1 MPAHVTTTPTG
12 PRRFFS
18 ASVRWRGFVD
28 IALILAV
35 TGTWLGLLGR
45 FHWALDLF
53 SHFRWQYF
61 ILCLIGVPWSLA
73 RKRPRIIQLILLASL
88 LMNAVALYQVKGDSA
103 FAATSG
109 TRLRVV
115 SLNVSITNPHQ
126 AAVLD
131 VLRAENPDVIVLIEV
146 DSAWTSALESLRTT
160 YPVQLFSPRDDNFGL
175 AFLSRVPLQSLELIQ
190 TSEHATPSALA
201 RLTLDGRE
209 LAILAIHPPPPIN
222 GEMAAARDEG
232 LQGAA
237 TLVASM
243 KIPVLLIG
251 DLNATPWSQ
260 GLRLLRDGSNLDYRS
275 PDAAWTPTWN
285 ARTPFAIPLDHALVT
300 PPLVVASRHIGPDV
314 GSDHRP
320 QILEI
325 GWQPVN

>member
-1 MPAHVTTTPTG
+1 MPDHVTTTPSG
-12 PRRFFS
+12 QRRFFS

-35 TGTWLGLLGR
+35 TGTWLGLLGHV
-45 FHWALDLF
+45 HWTLDLF

-61 ILCLIGVPWSLA
+61 ILCLLGIPWSIA
-73 RKRPRIIQLILLASL
+73 RKRPWIVQVIFVASL

-109 TRLRVV
+109 QRLRVV
-115 SLNVSITNPHQ
+115 SLNVSITNPHK

-131 VLRAENPDVIVLIEV
+131 YLRTANPDVIVLIEV
-146 DSAWTSALESLRTT
+146 DSAWTSALESLRAT

-175 AFLSRVPLQSLELIQ
+175 AFLSRVPIRDLRIVH
-190 TSEHATPSALA
+190 TSDRATPSVLA
-201 RLTLDGRE
+201 RLALDGRE
-209 LAILAIHPPPPIN
+209 LAILATHPPPPIN
-222 GEMAAARDEG
+222 AQMAAARDEA

-237 TLVASM
+237 TLVASLT
-243 KIPVLLIG
+243 IPVLLIG

-260 GLRLLRDGSNLDYRS
+260 GIRLLKDGSNLDFRS
-275 PDAAWTPTWN
+275 PDAAWTPSWN
-285 ARTPFAIPLDHALVT
+285 ARTPFAIPIDHALVT

-320 QILEI
+320 QVLDL
-325 GWQPVN
+325 GWQ

>member
-1 MPAHVTTTPTG
+1 MPDHVTTTPAG

-18 ASVRWRGFVD
+18 TSVRWRGFVD

-35 TGTWLGLLGR
+35 TGTWLGLLGHV
-45 FHWALDLF
+45 HWTLDLF

-61 ILCLIGVPWSLA
+61 ILCLFGVAWTWT
-73 RKRPRIIQLILLASL
+73 RRRPRIVQLILLASL
-88 LMNAVALYQVKGDSA
+88 LVNAVALYQVKGDSA

-109 TRLRVV
+109 PRLRVV
-115 SLNVSITNPHQ
+115 SLNVNITNPQQGRGARRPAHREPGRDRPDRGRQ
-126 AAVLD
+126 RLDERARVPPRHLPGPVVLTA
-131 VLRAENPDVIVLIEV
+131 RRQ
-146 DSAWTSALESLRTT
+146 LRTGVPESRAA
-160 YPVQLFSPRDDNFGL
+160 PVD
-175 AFLSRVPLQSLELIQ
+175 LELIQ
-190 TSEHATPSALA
+190 TSDHATPSVLA

-209 LAILAIHPPPPIN
+209 LAILATHPPPPIN

-237 TLVASM
+237 TLVASLNM
-243 KIPVLLIG
+243 PVLLIG

-260 GLRLLRDGSNLDYRS
+260 GLRLLRDGSTLDYRS
-275 PDAAWTPTWN
+275 ADAAWTPTWN
-285 ARTPFAIPLDHALVT
+285 ARTPFAIPIDHALVT

-320 QILEI
+320 QVVEI
-325 GWQPVN
+325 GWQ

>member
-1 MPAHVTTTPTG
+1 MPDSLTKRPTRQ
-12 PRRFFS
+12 RRFFS
-18 ASVRWRGFVD
+18 TRVRWRGFVD

-45 FHWALDLF
+45 FHWTLDLF

-73 RKRPRIIQLILLASL
+73 RRRPRIIQLILLASL
-88 LMNAVALYQVKGDSA
+88 LVNAVALNQVKGDSA
-103 FAATSG
+103 FASTSG

-115 SLNVSITNPHQ
+115 SLNVNITNPHKT
-126 AAVLD
+126 AVLD
-131 VLRAENPDVIVLIEV
+131 YLRTENPDVIVLIEV
-146 DSAWTSALESLRTT
+146 DSAWTSALESLRAT

-190 TSEHATPSALA
+190 TSDHATPSVLA
-201 RLTLDGRE
+201 HLTLDGRE
-209 LAILAIHPPPPIN
+209 LAILATHPPPPIN

-237 TLVASM
+237 DVVASM

-260 GLRLLRDGSNLDYRS
+260 GLRLLKHGSKLDFRS

-285 ARTPFAIPLDHALVT
+285 ARTPFAIPIDQALVT

-320 QILEI
+320 QVIEL
-325 GWQPVN
+325 GWQ

>member
-1 MPAHVTTTPTG
+1 MDVA
-12 PRRFFS
+12 
-18 ASVRWRGFVD
+18 
-28 IALILAV
+28 IILAV
-35 TGTWLGLLGR
+35 TGTWLGLLGHV
-45 FHWALDLF
+45 HWTLDLF

-61 ILCLIGVPWSLA
+61 ILCLFGVAWTWT
-73 RKRPRIIQLILLASL
+73 RKRPWIVQVIFVASL
-88 LMNAVALYQVKGDSA
+88 LVNAVALYQVKGDPA
-103 FAATSG
+103 FTATSDA
-109 TRLRVV
+109 RLRVV
-115 SLNVSITNPHQ
+115 SLNVNITNPHQ

-146 DSAWTSALESLRTT
+146 DSAWTSALESLRAT

-175 AFLSRVPLQSLELIQ
+175 AFLSRVPLSDLRIVH
-190 TSEHATPSALA
+190 TSEHATPSVLA
-201 RLTLDGRE
+201 HLTLDGRE
-209 LAILAIHPPPPIN
+209 LAILATHPPPPIN
-222 GEMAAARDEG
+222 AEMAAARDEG

-237 TLVASM
+237 AVVSSM

-260 GLRLLRDGSNLDYRS
+260 GMRLLKGGSKLDYRS

-320 QILEI
+320 QVVDI
-325 GWQPVN
+325 GWQ